1 MGSNPTPSASLV
13 PNCERHFRA
22 ATPVSMASLS
32 RLRRKSS
39 TEGRT
44 SSKRFDLSY
53 RVPYRLRRG
62 RCSQIALDQG
72 QMIKLPERV
81 DRHAFWTWAI
91 PLVIAHV
98 GLSGVAMAGVN
109 GMGALD
115 ALVIVML
122 AALVARRFRDIGWR
136 GWIGGS
142 FVIATMLV
150 APLAVAAY
158 AIANNLRPAQFM
170 EAMNEVGLV
179 TGAANLVLL
188 AVAGYVQSSRLDEP
202 ILAAPVVDALQP
214 PPEASSP
221 PVAADGHR
229 MPNVF
234 AMSAAIVA
242 LVVVVGISI
251 ALLIPRPYATS
262 TPSAPSQVSIQGRQT
277 QSNGLTKDTND
288 FLRQLSQHPPGPARQ

>member
-1 MGSNPTPSASLV
+1 M
-13 PNCERHFRA
+13 
-22 ATPVSMASLS
+22 M
-32 RLRRKSS
+32 
-39 TEGRT
+39 
-44 SSKRFDLSY
+44 
-53 RVPYRLRRG
+53 
-62 RCSQIALDQG
+62 
-72 QMIKLPERV
+72 KLPERV
-81 DRHAFWTWAI
+81 DRRAFWTWAI

-98 GLSGVAMAGVN
+98 VLSVAASAGVN
-109 GMGALD
+109 GMGAVDTL
-115 ALVIVML
+115 IIIML

-150 APLAVAAY
+150 APLAVTAY

-202 ILAAPVVDALQP
+202 IPADPVVDALQP
-214 PPEASSP
+214 PAEASSP
-221 PVAADGHR
+221 PVAGDEHR

-234 AMSAAIVA
+234 AVSAAIIV
-242 LVVVVGISI
+242 LVVVMGISI

-262 TPSAPSQVSIQGRQT
+262 TPSAPSQASIQGRQT

-288 FLRQLSQHPPGPARQ
+288 FLRQLSQHPPGRAKQ